1 MGRLTDSDSAG
12 RGVLFLLREF
22 GRLLVDAFLPGA
34 LAGALL
40 AVTLREVSF
49 YSGWIGVPG
58 TALAVVALEAAVGA
72 AVIGYC
78 RERFPGSVR
87 FCCPFRF
94 SPSTVCFRC
103 RWWRWR
109 LRESASAGG

>member
-22 GRLLVDAFLPGA
+22 RRLLVDAFLPGA

-72 AVIGYC
+72 PVIG
-78 RERFPGSVR
+78 
-87 FCCPFRF
+87 
-94 SPSTVCFRC
+94 
-103 RWWRWR
+103 
-109 LRESASAGG
+109 